1 MMRRFLPLLAVTVL
15 LISLVPGVSTRA
27 AQVHARARAA
37 VNAAATHVVSVGFG
51 GDRGGEAIIF
61 TPKYIDVTVGDTV
74 IWRDV
79 DGLEP
84 HTVGLGPLSLLKKLV
99 KDNIMPLRQKS
110 GTSLLALNPKVANA
124 TRGNTYD
131 GTGFATSGF
140 LTKGKAWRLTFTRP
154 GTYHYLCLIHG
165 QPMDGYVLVH
175 PQPRPQG
182 KMYIVLTGTD
192 QMAGNDKTN
201 ATQDMTFYPQHL
213 TIHVGDTVEWMGF
226 FHTVA
231 FGPEAL
237 RDQLEK
243 QFIMPMPQTSG
254 PPLLKINP
262 KVAFPSGSHTYNGTG
277 FVSSGILALNAPQ
290 NSKAPP
296 TYRLTFT
303 RPGTYEYDCL
313 VHPNMEGSITVLP

>member
-1 MMRRFLPLLAVTVL
+1 VMRRFLPLLAVTVL
-15 LISLVPGVSTRA
+15 LISLAPGVITRA
-27 AQVHARARAA
+27 AQVHGRARAA
-37 VNAAATHVVSVGFG
+37 LNAATTHVVSVGFG

-61 TPKYIDVTVGDTV
+61 TPKYIDVAVGDTV

-84 HTVGLGPLSLLKKLV
+84 HTVALGPMSLLKQLT
-99 KDNIMPLRQKS
+99 KDNIMQLPHKGL
-110 GTSLLALNPKVANA
+110 GLNPKVANA

-131 GTGFATSGF
+131 GTGFATSRF
-140 LTKGKAWRLTFTRP
+140 LTKGKTWRLTFTKP

-165 QPMDGYVLVH
+165 EPMDGYVIVH
-175 PQPRPQG
+175 ARPARG
-182 KMYIVLTGTD
+182 KLYKVQAGD
-192 QMAGNDKTN
+192 GQMAGNDQSNVTTN
-201 ATQDMTFYPQHL
+201 NTFFPQRL
-213 TIHVGDTVEWMGF
+213 TIHVGDTVEWTGF

-237 RDQLEK
+237 RDHLEK
-243 QFIMPMPQTSG
+243 TFLMRTPLQSG
-254 PPLLKINP
+254 PPLLVFNP
-262 KVAFPSGSHTYNGTG
+262 KVAFPSGRHIYNGTG
-277 FVSSGILALNAPQ
+277 FVSSGILLLRVPQ

>member
-1 MMRRFLPLLAVTVL
+1 MRRFLPLLAVAVL
-15 LISLVPGVSTRA
+15 LISLAPGVITRA
-27 AQVHARARAA
+27 ARVHARARAGP
-37 VNAAATHVVSVGFG
+37 NAAATHVVSVGFG

-74 IWRDV
+74 IWRDA

-84 HTVGLGPLSLLKKLV
+84 HTVSFGPMAMLKKLAQ
-99 KDNIMPLRQKS
+99 DNIMPLPHK
-110 GTSLLALNPKVANA
+110 LLGLNPKVANA
-124 TRGNTYD
+124 TPGNTYD
-131 GTGFATSGF
+131 GTGFANSGL
-140 LTKGKAWRLTFTRP
+140 LTKGKTWSRTFTRP

-165 QPMDGYVLVH
+165 EPMDGYVLVH
-175 PQPRPQG
+175 PRPRPAQG
-182 KMYIVLTGTD
+182 KLYIVLTGGD
-192 QMAGNDKTN
+192 QMAGNDKSNVTS
-201 ATQDMTFYPQHL
+201 DMAFYPQRL

-243 QFIMPMPQTSG
+243 NFLVRTPQQSG
-254 PPLLKINP
+254 PPLLVFNP
-262 KVAFPSGSHTYNGTG
+262 KVAFPSGRHTYNGTG

-290 NSKAPP
+290 NSKVPP

-303 RPGTYEYDCL
+303 RPGTYQYDCL

>member
-1 MMRRFLPLLAVTVL
+1 VMKRFLPLLAVAVL
-15 LISLVPGVSTRA
+15 LISLAPGVITRA

-37 VNAAATHVVSVGFG
+37 PNAATTHVVSVGFG

-74 IWRDV
+74 IWRDG

-84 HTVGLGPLSLLKKLV
+84 HTVSFGPMATLKQLV
-99 KDNIMPLRQKS
+99 KDNITPLRQK
-110 GTSLLALNPKVANA
+110 GGASLLALNPKVANA
-124 TRGNTYD
+124 TPGATYD
-131 GTGFATSGF
+131 GTGYANSGF
-140 LTKGKAWRLTFTRP
+140 LTKGKTWRLTFTRP

-165 QPMDGYVLVH
+165 APMDGYVIVH
-175 PQPRPQG
+175 ARPARG
-182 KMYIVLTGTD
+182 KLYIVQAGD
-192 QMAGNDKTN
+192 GQMAGNDKSN
-201 ATQDMTFYPQHL
+201 ATQDMAFFPQRL

-243 QFIMPMPQTSG
+243 QFVMPKPQTSG
-254 PPLLKINP
+254 PPLLTLNP
-262 KVAFPSGSHTYNGTG
+262 KVAFPSGGSTYNGTG
-277 FVSSGILALNAPQ
+277 FVSSGILFLRAPQ
-290 NSKAPP
+290 NSMAPP

-303 RPGTYEYDCL
+303 RPGTYTYDCL
-313 VHPNMEGSITVLP
+313 VHPNMEGSITVLR